1 MKRVSRTSMWR
12 TVGTPV
18 IALALAGA
26 GVGLT
31 AVDASA
37 GTPCPQG
44 SVCLYKDANFQG
56 TVSIQ
61 KALVTSPYRIANF
74 VNSHFQD
81 GSTLENQVSS
91 VVNNSGR
98 TLCMWSNRNFQGQY
112 TWAMTPHTQSAQITN
127 DVMTSAR
134 TVVPGTSC

>member
-1 MKRVSRTSMWR
+1 M
-12 TVGTPV
+12 

-37 GTPCPQG
+37 ATPCPQG
-44 SVCLYKDANFQG
+44 SVCLYKDADFQG

-61 KALVTSPYRIANF
+61 KALVASPHQIANF

-81 GSTLENQVSS
+81 GGTLENQVSS

-98 TLCMWSNRNFQGQY
+98 TLCLWSMKNFQGQY
-112 TWAMTPHTQSAQITN
+112 KWGMTPHTQSSQIPN
-127 DVMTSAR
+127 DVMSSAK
-134 TVVPGTSC
+134 TVVYGTSC